1 MTGLGPAL
9 VLGYGNL
16 GDGEV
21 ADAVALLVRAVA
33 GVRSA
38 PAPT

>member
-1 MTGLGPAL
+1 

-21 ADAVALLVRAVA
+21 GRAVALLAAAVTD
-33 GVRSA
+33 VRSGRSS
-38 PAPT
+38 T